1 MDFDKL
7 IELIT
12 KEVMKKLNK
21 VGIELQSLEEQKI
34 LFLGSKED
42 SAYKVYEDGLSA
54 LGYKIQTTEEKE
66 NIKDYVAV
74 IMPSLSIKELSNLAL
89 GLPNG
94 LNEEIIIEAI
104 MNGVPVYLREEEI
117 EYKKYSNTANKVFFK
132 MYIEYENKLK
142 DFGIN
147 IKNTDNILNL
157 IKEGKAKKKNTSV
170 KSEENIKVNNI
181 EEVNAETSKEISIEN
196 NVYTISSNRLI
207 SENDMTNLY
216 RKGIRTVNVP
226 KKALITPLA
235 KDFARIN
242 HIEIIREK

>member
-21 VGIELQSLEEQKI
+21 VGIEIESLEEQKI

-42 SAYKVYEDGLSA
+42 SAYKFYENGLSA
-54 LGYKIQTTEEKE
+54 LGYKIETTEEKE
-66 NIKDYVAV
+66 SIKEYVAV
-74 IMPSLSIKELSNLAL
+74 IIPSLNIKELSNLAI

-94 LNEEIIIEAI
+94 INEEIVIEAI
-104 MNGVPVYLREEEI
+104 MNGIPVYLREEEI
-117 EYKKYSNTANKVFFK
+117 EYRKYSSTANKVFFK
-132 MYIEYENKLK
+132 MYLEYENKLK

-147 IKNTDNILNL
+147 IKSTDNILNL
-157 IKEGKAKKKNTSV
+157 IKEGKAKKKNTSIKV
-170 KSEENIKVNNI
+170 EENIKASNI
-181 EEVNAETSKEISIEN
+181 EEVNPETSKEISIEN
-196 NVYTISSNRLI
+196 NVYTINSNRLI
-207 SENDMTNLY
+207 SEKEVTDLY
-216 RKGIRTVNVP
+216 RKGIRIINVP

-242 HIEIIREK
+242 HIEIIRKK